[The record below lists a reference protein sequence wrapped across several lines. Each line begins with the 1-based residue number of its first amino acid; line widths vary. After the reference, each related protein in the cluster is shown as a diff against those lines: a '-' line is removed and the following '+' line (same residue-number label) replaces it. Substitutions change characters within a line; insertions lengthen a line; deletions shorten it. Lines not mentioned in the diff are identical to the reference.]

1 MKGIM
6 SDIATIFRK
15 DPKEWT
21 ADDRAR
27 VVARYRELQLDP
39 KAFNL
44 KTGERKQRVRRKA
57 KVDSNQINLL
67 DLIAKDAGETS

>member
-1 MKGIM
+1 M

-21 ADDRAR
+21 ADDRTR
-27 VVARYRELQLDP
+27 VVARYRELRLDP
-39 KAFNL
+39 KAFNP
-44 KTGERKQRVRRKA
+44 KTGEPKKRVRRKA
-57 KVDSNQINLL
+57 KVDPRQIDIE